1 MVYEI
6 EQDIY
11 FLRQRVKK
19 KDKKYFNY
27 LFRAIAL
34 VDKKYIYYTVN
45 NVDQKSQEAMCHL
58 ERVFAYEL
66 YRQWANILSCECHD
80 KYVLNAELDKI
91 VKESIYYHNSKK
103 KEAVIMFPDLVM
115 HGGQG
120 NTTRQKMI
128 CEIKRNKTGT
138 DNNNISNQKIFADLY
153 KLTCYLD
160 KTKFHDKFDY
170 GVFILLNG
178 CLSQISNM
186 PNKTSVFR
194 PERLSFGD
202 FKEDFKE
209 FFQSIVCVTYDGVTL
224 QYDLLSE
231 LLDKKTI

>member
-1 MVYEI
+1 MEYKT

-11 FLRQRVKK
+11 FLRQRGKK
-19 KDKKYFNY
+19 KDKQYFNY

-34 VDKKYIYYTVN
+34 VDKKFISYDVYN
-45 NVDQKSQEAMCHL
+45 ADLKSLETAYHL

-80 KYVLNAELDKI
+80 KYILNAELDKI
-91 VKESIYYHNSKK
+91 VKETISYHNPKK
-103 KEAVIMFPDLVM
+103 KEAVTMFPDLVM

-120 NTTRQKMI
+120 NVSHQKMI

-138 DNNNISNQKIFADLY
+138 ETKNISNQKIFADLY

-160 KTKFHDKFDY
+160 KAKFLDKFDY
-170 GVFILLNG
+170 GVFVLLNG
-178 CLSQISNM
+178 ALSQISNI
-186 PNKTSVFR
+186 PSKTSVFR

-202 FKEDFKE
+202 FKEDFKK
-209 FFQSIVCVTYDGVTL
+209 FFHRIVCVTYDGVTL
-224 QYDLLSE
+224 HYDLLSE
-231 LLDKKTI
+231 LIDKKTI